1 MTSPFLTKIPHS
13 TNLSMSTTMSKQDAE
28 QRVSELRE
36 LLHKAN
42 RAYYQEAQPFI
53 SDKEFDEYLKEL
65 EQLEEEYGLQD
76 PTSPTRRV
84 GGEPS
89 SVFETVEHPVPLLSL
104 DNTYNEQELRDFH
117 QRVVKI
123 LEHEDFQYLTE
134 LKFDG
139 AAIRLRYESGKLTL
153 GATRGDGE
161 RGDDITRNIKTIRD
175 IPLSLHDDFP
185 EVVEVRGEAYMER
198 EAFVRMNEYREEQG
212 LSVFANPR
220 NSTAGSLKMQDPRE
234 VARRPIRFFAFDLLI
249 DESENSITQYQKME
263 LLKTY
268 GIPVCDHYTL
278 CDTID
283 DVFKVID
290 QWRDLRH
297 ELPYETDGV
306 VVKVNEDRLREKL
319 GTTSKAPR
327 WAIAF
332 KFEAEQATTTIQGI
346 TLQVGRLGKITPV
359 AELKAIELAGT
370 TVKRASLHNEDEIHR
385 KDIRVGD
392 RVIVEKAGEIIPQVV
407 RVVNPDRE
415 DRGPR
420 FEMPSTCPAC
430 GDELIKLGDE
440 VAWRCINHE
449 CPPQMRSRIEHF
461 ASRDAMDI
469 EGLGEAVV
477 DQLVSE
483 GLIKT
488 YADLYELE
496 KEQLIP
502 LERMAEKSAQNLI
515 DAIKDSKNQSL
526 DRVIYA
532 LGIRF
537 VGKTVARDLAQG
549 FGSMDKLM
557 GASEEELTAI
567 DSIGPK
573 IAESVVAFFS
583 KKQNI
588 HIIETLRQHGV
599 TFEMEK
605 QETESSLLDGKKFVL
620 TGSLPHFTRKE
631 ATELI
636 RKHGGDTASSVT
648 GNTDYV
654 LAGESPGSKKD
665 KALELG
671 IPVLSEEEFLNMVNE
686 TPS

>member
-1 MTSPFLTKIPHS
+1 MTTKEA
-13 TNLSMSTTMSKQDAE
+13 KE
-28 QRVSELRE
+28 RVSELRE
-36 LLHKAN
+36 LINKAN
-42 RAYYQEAQPFI
+42 EAYYQEAQPFI
-53 SDKEFDEYLKEL
+53 SDREFDEYLEEL
-65 EQLEEEYGLQD
+65 EKLEQEFGLQD
-76 PTSPTRRV
+76 PTSPTQRV

-89 SVFETVEHPVPLLSL
+89 SDFTTVEHPVPLLSL
-104 DNTYNEQELRDFH
+104 DNTYNEEELRDFH

-123 LEHEDFQYLTE
+123 LDHENFDYLTE

-139 AAIRLRYESGKLTL
+139 AAIRLRYEDGKLAL

-161 RGDDITRNIKTIRD
+161 RGDDITRNIKTIKD
-175 IPLSLHDDFP
+175 IPLSLTGNYPD
-185 EVVEVRGEAYMER
+185 VVEVRGEAYMER
-198 EAFVRMNEYREEQG
+198 EAFMRLNEYRDEQG
-212 LSVFANPR
+212 LTVFANPR

-234 VARRPIRFFAFDLLI
+234 VARRPIRFFAFDLLL
-249 DESENSITQYQKME
+249 ENNSEPSTQDQKME
-263 LLKTY
+263 QLQNY
-268 GIPVCDHYTL
+268 GIPVCEHYQV
-278 CDTID
+278 CDNID
-283 DVFKVID
+283 EVFEVID
-290 QWRDLRH
+290 HWRELRH
-297 ELPYETDGV
+297 ELPYETDGI
-306 VVKVNEDRLREKL
+306 VVKVNEEQLRETL
-319 GTTSKAPR
+319 GSTSKAPR

-332 KFEAEQATTTIQGI
+332 KYEAEQATTTLEAI

-392 RVIVEKAGEIIPQVV
+392 QVVVEKAGEIIPQVV
-407 RVVNPDRE
+407 SVVNPDRE
-415 DRGPR
+415 GRGPR
-420 FEMPSTCPAC
+420 FEMPTTCPAC
-430 GDELIKLGDE
+430 GEELIKLGEE

-449 CPPQMRSRIEHF
+449 CPPQIRSRIEHF

-483 GLIKT
+483 KLIKT
-488 YADLYELE
+488 YADLYDLE
-496 KEQLIP
+496 KQQLIP

-515 DAIKDSKNQSL
+515 DAIQESKEQTL

-537 VGKTVARDLAQG
+537 VGKTVARDLARA

-557 GASEEELTAI
+557 DASVEKLTAI

-573 IAESVVAFFS
+573 IAESVAAFFG

-588 HIIETLRQHGV
+588 HIIDTLRSHGL

-605 QETESSLLDGKKFVL
+605 EETASSVLEGKKFVL
-620 TGSLPHFTRKE
+620 TGTLPNFTRKE

-636 RKHGGDTASSVT
+636 RKHGGDTASSVS

-654 LAGESPGSKKD
+654 LAGDSAGSKKD
-665 KALELG
+665 KAQELN
-671 IPVLSEEEFLNMVNE
+671 IPILSEEDFLAMIGE
-686 TPS
+686 SA